1 MRIFTRCVCFLL
13 ALAGAT
19 PAFAARFTVLV
30 GQGGGNNYSPA
41 TLNIRVGDDVEFRW
55 VSGVH
60 PTASSSSPQAWTEFV
75 PSAQQPSII
84 IPASTF
90 RAGVNYPYF
99 CTVHGGMNGEIRVA
113 ATPTPTLA
121 PSPGSTLN
129 LFPNPSKG
137 GLLTVA
143 LNERPSA
150 DYKLRLRNIIGQ
162 EVRTVVL
169 RPELMRGAALRL
181 DWSDLPAGLYFYTLL
196 VDNKAV
202 LTKRLTLQ

>member
-1 MRIFTRCVCFLL
+1 MRIFTGFACILL
-13 ALAGAT
+13 ALAGAV
-19 PAFAARFTVLV
+19 PAFAIRHVVSV
-30 GQGGGNNYSPA
+30 GVGGNNYSPA
-41 TLNIRVGDDVEFRW
+41 TLNISVGDDVEFRW

-99 CTVHGGMNGEIRVA
+99 CTVHGGMNGEINVTT
-113 ATPTPTLA
+113 TPSSALLPIAGNALT
-121 PSPGSTLN
+121 

-137 GLLTVA
+137 GLLTVV
-143 LNERPSA
+143 LTERASA

-169 RPELMRGAALRL
+169 RPELMRAAGLRL